1 MQQADRTHTSTGAS
15 TSLTNGELGNGHQ
28 KPFAPQPQITPAQ
41 RQRAAVVEAPPRAV
55 EASATREQAVRP
67 GHQDRDRSERWT
79 VAVGAL
85 FALIAMR
92 EGFRWIKQQPAVTQ
106 IKHTSMV
113 DAFGAVFVLSEGLR
127 RVGAWALRAPTGNAR
142 S

>member
-15 TSLTNGELGNGHQ
+15 TSLTNGELGNGH
-28 KPFAPQPQITPAQ
+28 
-41 RQRAAVVEAPPRAV
+41 
-55 EASATREQAVRP
+55 
-67 GHQDRDRSERWT
+67 RSEGWT

-92 EGFRWIKQQPAVTQ
+92 EGFRWIQHQPAVTQ
-106 IKHTSMV
+106 LKHTSMV
-113 DAFGAVFVLSEGLR
+113 DALGAGFMLSQGLR
-127 RVGAWALRAPTGNAR
+127 RVGAWALRPPTGNAR

>member
-15 TSLTNGELGNGHQ
+15 RSLTN
-28 KPFAPQPQITPAQ
+28 AQP
-41 RQRAAVVEAPPRAV
+41 RRAAVVEAPSRAV
-55 EASATREQAVRP
+55 DASAAREQAARP
-67 GHQDRDRSERWT
+67 GNQDRDRSERWT